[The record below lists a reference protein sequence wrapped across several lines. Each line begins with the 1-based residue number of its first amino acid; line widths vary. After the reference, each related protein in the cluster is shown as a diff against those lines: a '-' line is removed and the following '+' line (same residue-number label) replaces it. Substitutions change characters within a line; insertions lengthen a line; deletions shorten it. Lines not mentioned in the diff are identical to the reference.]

1 METPQEVVNKKMPV
15 KDLRAEIKEMKNKL
29 FLNTAVMKADK
40 LREYLDKLRY
50 ATNLIEAENALGHNE
65 KIHLKDEH
73 KHMEHKMMDHEMHE
87 KDMDDKKMHHKKMEH
102 KMEQPEKKIKKEIET
117 IKKEMKREEHLTPK
131 EVKKEHHAEMKH
143 LDEIPKALHAMY
155 RKHLKTHGG
164 DHMKAKRELKK
175 EMKF

>member
-1 METPQEVVNKKMPV
+1 METPERVVEKKMPV

-50 ATNLIEAENALGHNE
+50 ATNLIETEDAMGH
-65 KIHLKDEH
+65 KDKKHLKDEH
-73 KHMEHKMMDHEMHE
+73 KKLEHHKMDHEMDE

-102 KMEQPEKKIKKEIET
+102 KMESPEKKIKHEIAE

-143 LDEIPKALHAMY
+143 LDEIPKALHSMY
-155 RKHLKTHGG
+155 RKHLKTHGN
-164 DHMKAKRELKK
+164 HEKAKRELKK
-175 EMKF
+175 QMRF